1 MEQNGSDFDKYLSVL
16 ENAEASHESPV
27 KEMKPDKKKKVSTK
41 SKNEPEVLAEKKT
54 CRVVFYPELVELVD
68 YVRVK
73 LFTTGVFKRV
83 ISRTEAVW
91 YVFSNYKK

>member
-1 MEQNGSDFDKYLSVL
+1 MEQNGSDFDKYLSGM
-16 ENAEASHESPV
+16 ENAQETHESPV

-41 SKNEPEVLAEKKT
+41 SKNVPEGLAEKQS
-54 CRVVFYPELVELVD
+54 CRVVFSPELVELVD
-68 YVRVK
+68 SVRVK

-83 ISRTEAVW
+83 ISRTEAVR